1 MIGVGMTVGSSET
14 MQAWV
19 VSQPGPIESSPLRYV
34 EKPVPAPAPGELLV
48 QVLACA
54 VCRTD
59 PRRMGSARRRGSAHP
74 HNQVPQHRHHLA
86 VPAGQQP
93 DSGPPGLQVRGD
105 GDQVDHHDRHQYYV
119 GHARA

>member
-1 MIGVGMTVGSSET
+1 M
-14 MQAWV
+14 
-19 VSQPGPIESSPLRYV
+19 
-34 EKPVPAPAPGELLV
+34 PAPAPGELLV

-59 PRRMGSARRRGSAHP
+59 PRRMGFLVRRRGSAHP

-93 DSGPPGLQVRGD
+93 GSGPPGLQVRGD
-105 GDQVDHHDRHQYYV
+105 GDQVDHHHDRHHCYV
-119 GHARA
+119 GSAGP